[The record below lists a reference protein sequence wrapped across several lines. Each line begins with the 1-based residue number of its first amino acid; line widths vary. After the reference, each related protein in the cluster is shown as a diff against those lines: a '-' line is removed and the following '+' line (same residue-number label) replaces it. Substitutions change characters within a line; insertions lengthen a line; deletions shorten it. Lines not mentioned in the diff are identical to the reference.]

1 MQQQTATARSI
12 PIEIATFLRNR
23 GDEGATLEDI
33 AVGTNRSEEDV
44 RKHLPEARQLVRSV
58 AVKPGTRRI
67 AA

>member
-1 MQQQTATARSI
+1 MQHAAAIAVSI
-12 PIEIATFLRNR
+12 PLEIARFLRNR

-33 AVGTNRSEEDV
+33 AIGTNRSEADV
-44 RKHLPEARQLVRSV
+44 RKHIAEARTLVRSV